1 MSSGSSDMKVKKRP
15 ALRSKKILVLSLLFA
30 GVIVCMVAGK
40 FLYDAL
46 GSTNETTVS
55 PANKEVRTETKKKP
69 VNPAASERPEKPAR
83 LVIDKIGVDAAIEQV
98 GLTADG
104 NLDAPNNNEGV
115 GWYEKSALLGES
127 RFSLLLD
134 GHFGARENPAVF
146 YRLSELRIGDTLTVE
161 GVHGAQ
167 AHYAVVETE
176 NIKLEE
182 VDMKKAFYPY
192 RPGVQS
198 MTIITC
204 DGDYD
209 PQRNTYDNR
218 LIVYATR
225 KTE

>member
-1 MSSGSSDMKVKKRP
+1 
-15 ALRSKKILVLSLLFA
+15 
-30 GVIVCMVAGK
+30 
-40 FLYDAL
+40 
-46 GSTNETTVS
+46 TTVS

-134 GHFGARENPAVF
+134 GHFGTRENPAVF

-167 AHYAVVETE
+167 AHYTVV
-176 NIKLEE
+176 
-182 VDMKKAFYPY
+182 
-192 RPGVQS
+192 
-198 MTIITC
+198 
-204 DGDYD
+204 
-209 PQRNTYDNR
+209 
-218 LIVYATR
+218 
-225 KTE
+225 